1 MISYSYYD
9 DGFRGKTIPED
20 AFDNIVRKTM
30 LLLKHLS
37 SGRITDSFEMDYPE
51 YALDI
56 KDAICVAADV
66 MYRRE
71 AEMNKHSG
79 KEVKSESNDG
89 CSISY
94 VTEGSDGSTSGSE
107 RQASKTLKWCLS
119 HTGLLYRG
127 N

>member
-1 MISYSYYD
+1 MISYSYYED
-9 DGFRGKTIPED
+9 RFHGKTIPEET
-20 AFDNIVRKTM
+20 FDNIVRKTM

-37 SGRITDSFEMDYPE
+37 SGRITDSFEADYPE
-51 YALDI
+51 YAMDI
-56 KDAICVAADV
+56 KDAVCAAADV
-66 MYRRE
+66 MYRKE
-71 AEMNKHSG
+71 TELNKHGG

-94 VTEGSDGSTSGSE
+94 VTEGIDGSTSGSE